1 LHLGV
6 INCGMLSF
14 SRPNFATGVIAML
27 VSNLF
32 FSLMA
37 VLVRVDPHLSG
48 LEASF
53 YRFAIGALFIVTAA
67 LFGLLK
73 LEFNDLRGLLWRGI
87 VGGISVVLYLLPINE
102 IGLGKSSLFQYSYP
116 FYAIVFSAIF
126 MKEKITPTII
136 GLLVLALGGL
146 VLVELPSLGSGQ
158 WNFWVLSAWA
168 SGVLSG
174 LAIMYVK
181 KLSTTE
187 SSSSIFLSQCIG
199 GFWITLLPAHA
210 IASPL
215 GWGPGALLLAIGLV
229 AALGQLL
236 MTWSYKHVDVSTG
249 SLLGILVPVANILAG
264 VILFGESFQ
273 LTEILGAIITLS
285 SCALLVLVKMKRP

>member
-1 LHLGV
+1 VVPVVH
-6 INCGMLSF
+6 CSMLSL
-14 SRPNFATGVIAML
+14 SRPTFGTGVATML

-67 LFGLLK
+67 LFGFVQLK
-73 LEFNDLRGLLWRGI
+73 FHDLKGLLWRGV
-87 VGGISVVLYLLPINE
+87 VGGLSVALYLLPINE

-116 FYAIVFSAIF
+116 FYAIVFSALF
-126 MKEKITPTII
+126 MKEKITPAVM
-136 GLLVLALGGL
+136 GLLALALSGL
-146 VLVELPSLGSGQ
+146 VLVELPSLGAGQ
-158 WNFWVLSAWA
+158 WNFWVLSAWG

-174 LAIMYVK
+174 LAVMYVK
-181 KLSTTE
+181 KLSATE

-210 IASPL
+210 AAGSF
-215 GWGPGALLLAIGLV
+215 GWGPAALLLAIGLT
-229 AALGQLL
+229 AAAGQLL

-249 SLLGILVPVANILAG
+249 SLLGILVPVVNIVAG
-264 VILFGESFQ
+264 IFLFGETFQ
-273 LTEILGAIITLS
+273 PIEIVGAILTLTA
-285 SCALLVLVKMKRP
+285 CFLLVLVKTKRP